1 MQTTQIHDVEVHQVY
16 ERILASGSAHSRF
29 VEVGAGGRVHVL
41 EQGEGPPLV
50 ILHGTG
56 SGAGFLLPLLNELRG
71 VRVIAPDLPGVGLSD
86 PVDTR
91 RDDYRDP
98 AVAWLES
105 FLDTLALDTV
115 TLLGH
120 SGGAVRALWFA
131 LAHPGRV
138 ERLVLIDPPAL
149 PRTRCPFPIRLVAT
163 PALGALLPRLA
174 PPSPKSAVQLAGFMG
189 EKETLPRHPDLID
202 LMVALGRD
210 AVSDRASR
218 TEFRALV
225 SPLALVSPYGF
236 RRRARVRP
244 DELRRLA
251 VPTLLVWGERDPLGS
266 ASVARAA
273 TDLMPRGR
281 LAVLPT
287 GHAPW
292 LGLPGRTA
300 AVVMDFV
307 AHSPRP

>member
-1 MQTTQIHDVEVHQVY
+1 M
-16 ERILASGSAHSRF
+16 
-29 VEVGAGGRVHVL
+29 HVL
-41 EQGEGPPLV
+41 EQGTGPAMV

-56 SGAGFLLPLLNELRG
+56 NGAGFMLPLLNELP
-71 VRVIAPDLPGVGLSD
+71 RVSAIAPDLPGVGLSD
-86 PVDTR
+86 PVDAR
-91 RDDYRDP
+91 PEGYRDT
-98 AVAWLES
+98 AVSWLEN
-105 FLDTLALDTV
+105 FLDTLALDTI

-131 LAHPGRV
+131 LAHPDRV
-138 ERLVLIDPPAL
+138 GRLVLIDPPAL
-149 PRTRCPFPIRLVAT
+149 PGTRCPLPVRLLAT
-163 PALGALLPRLA
+163 PGLGALLPRLA
-174 PPSPKSAVQLAGFMG
+174 PPSPKSALRLASFMG
-189 EKETLPRHPDLID
+189 EKDTLPRHPDLID

-210 AVSDRASR
+210 PVTDRASR
-218 TEFRALV
+218 AEYRALAPPFALL
-225 SPLALVSPYGF
+225 SPSGF

-251 VPTLLVWGERDPLGS
+251 VPTLLVWGERDPLGG

-292 LGLPGRTA
+292 LGLPGQTA
-300 AVVMDFV
+300 ATVMDFLGY
-307 AHSPRP
+307 SRRS